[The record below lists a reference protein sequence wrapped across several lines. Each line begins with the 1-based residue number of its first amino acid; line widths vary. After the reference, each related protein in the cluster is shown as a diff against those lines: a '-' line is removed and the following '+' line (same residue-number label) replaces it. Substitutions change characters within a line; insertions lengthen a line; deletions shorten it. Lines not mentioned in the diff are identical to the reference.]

1 MLSLSFDALPDAL
14 RSLCA
19 RPLFVIHLDVQP
31 PQIVAATPSIFR
43 RVGVIGGG
51 IFEGERLS
59 GEILPGGS
67 DWQSIN
73 SDGGV
78 GIDVRMVLKTRD
90 QALIGMTYRGIRQGP
105 PDVIARLNQG
115 EAVDAA
121 SYYFRVAP
129 FFATGASQYAWLN
142 NIVTVG
148 IGHRI
153 ATGAVY
159 SVFEIL

>member
-1 MLSLSFDALPDAL
+1 MSSLQFDALPDVL
-14 RSLCA
+14 RSLRA
-19 RPLFVIHLDVQP
+19 RPLFVINLDVQP
-31 PQIVAATPSIFR
+31 PQIMGATPSIFR
-43 RVGVIGGG
+43 RVGVISGGT
-51 IFEGERLS
+51 FAGERLS
-59 GEILPGGS
+59 GDILPGGS
-67 DWQSIN
+67 DWQNIN
-73 SDGGV
+73 GDGGV

-90 QALIGMTYRGIRQGP
+90 DALIGMTYRGIRQGP
-105 PDVIARLNQG
+105 ADVIARLNKG

-129 FFATGASQYAWLN
+129 FFETGASQYAWLN
-142 NIVTVG
+142 NIVSVG

>member
-1 MLSLSFDALPDAL
+1 M
-14 RSLCA
+14 
-19 RPLFVIHLDVQP
+19 VG
-31 PQIVAATPSIFR
+31 ATPSIFR
-43 RVGVIGGG
+43 RVGVIAGGA
-51 IFEGERLS
+51 FEGDRLA

-67 DWQSIN
+67 DWQSMN

-78 GIDVRMVLKTRD
+78 SIDVRMVLKTRD

-105 PDVIARLNQG
+105 ADVIARLNQG

-129 FFATGASQYAWLN
+129 FFETGASQYAWLN